1 MSHAATH
8 APADRRATVCLTFDF
23 DAISVWIGPHAARSP
38 SMISRGEFDV
48 VGVERILRV
57 LDREELPATFFIPG
71 HTVETFPD
79 TVRAII
85 AAGHEVG
92 HHGYLHENPVTLEP
106 EEERRVLERGLEA
119 FERTV
124 GVRPLGYR
132 SPAWDNSP
140 VTIDLLLEY
149 GFRYESSLMGDDFRP
164 YWCRSGDEL
173 ALDGPYRFGHT
184 VDLVELPVSWI
195 LDDHPH
201 FEFYRSSRGRADGL
215 SAPSKVYEVW
225 YDEFRFMYRDVPDG
239 LYTLT
244 MHPEV
249 IGHGHRMLL
258 LERLITAMK
267 EHEGVVFSRTGDAAD
282 RFRDAYPRNGDA
294 AR

>member
-1 MSHAATH
+1 MTTAGSAGAD
-8 APADRRATVCLTFDF
+8 DRRATVCLTFDF

-38 SMISRGEFDV
+38 SMISRGEYDV
-48 VGVERILRV
+48 VGVERILRL
-57 LDREELPATFFIPG
+57 LDRESIPATFFIPG

-106 EEERRVLERGLEA
+106 DEERRVLERGLAA
-119 FERTV
+119 FEQVV
-124 GVRPLGYR
+124 GLRPYGYR

-140 VTIDLLLEY
+140 ITIDLLLEF
-149 GFRYESSLMGDDFRP
+149 GFQYESSLMGHDFRP
-164 YWCRSGDEL
+164 YWCRSGDQL
-173 ALDGPYRFGHT
+173 SLDGPYLFGHD

-215 SAPSKVYEVW
+215 SAPSKVLEVW
-225 YDEFRFMYRDVPDG
+225 LGEFEFMYRDVPDG

-244 MHPEV
+244 MHPQV
-249 IGHGHRMLL
+249 IGHGHRMLM
-258 LERLITAMK
+258 LEQLIAAIQS
-267 EHEGVVFSRTGDAAD
+267 HEGVVFARTGDAAA
-282 RFRDAYPRNGDA
+282 RFRAQQTRNTSGHG
-294 AR
+294 

>member
-1 MSHAATH
+1 MT
-8 APADRRATVCLTFDF
+8 APGEDRRATVCLTFDF

-38 SMISRGEFDV
+38 SMISRGEYDV
-48 VGVERILRV
+48 VGVERILRL
-57 LDREELPATFFIPG
+57 LDREGLPATFFIPG

-79 TVRAII
+79 SVKAII

-92 HHGYLHENPVTLEP
+92 HHGYLHENPVTLDP
-106 EEERRVLERGLEA
+106 DEERRVLERGLESFQNVA
-119 FERTV
+119 

-140 VTIDLLLEY
+140 ITIDLLVEY

-164 YWCRSGDEL
+164 YWCRSGDQL
-173 ALDGPYRFGHT
+173 SLDGPYRFGHQ

-215 SAPSKVYEVW
+215 SAPSKVLEIW
-225 YDEFRFMYRDVPDG
+225 LGEFQFMYRDVPG
-239 LYTLT
+239 GVYTLT
-244 MHPEV
+244 MHPQV
-249 IGHGHRMLL
+249 IGHGHRMLM
-258 LERLITAMK
+258 LEQFIRAVR
-267 EHEGVVFSRTGDAAD
+267 EYDGVVFAKTGETAD
-282 RFRDAYPRNGDA
+282 RFRANHPRNESEKS
-294 AR
+294 